1 MRPQVDDE
9 YLVPPKTNWSLSRVL
24 STAICIAYIVGA
36 YSHANMKTTI
46 EVMMF
51 CVLPMGC
58 IWFPEPLGD
67 YVGFVSSGRFITE
80 ASPAGAVAFMGW
92 VLLLLP
98 VAGYVVV
105 RLMGVKVDVF

>member
-1 MRPQVDDE
+1 M
-9 YLVPPKTNWSLSRVL
+9 L